1 MTGIACRPVE
11 GLERVARRPL
21 AGLASTWRVVWPRVR
36 SVILVVWRAIL
47 LVWRP
52 LWRLFRGVA
61 RVATKLF
68 WPTLKFVGLLVAA
81 PFSHAWKKWLV
92 VGASDPIPW
101 RYALRRTYHGF
112 YRHRTIDAGA
122 SLAFFSTLAVFPGA
136 LAVVSAVAL
145 GQSDGDAV
153 DDILNI
159 ATIALGPNTAASL
172 RSPLISLLSLS
183 SPGVTLG
190 VGLGLTLWSL
200 SGYTSAF
207 GRAMNTIYD
216 IQEGRRFVRF
226 RSSMLLL
233 SLVLMVVF
241 AAMAAILLITP
252 SIAQAIGD
260 QFRFGALF
268 VLLWNVLKWP
278 LLVGL
283 VVLAIGL
290 LYYFTPNIQ
299 HPEVRWVSYGALFAI
314 AGWALATLGFAIY
327 VVTFSHYDRV
337 YGILGG
343 AVVMLVYAFI
353 SNFVLVLGG
362 ELDSQIIRVRY
373 LQSGVE
379 AEGMIPLPVRSSART
394 LAMARH
400 QSLDQVDG
408 RTMRLKAVRLYGE
421 PTLDEHGR
429 PHVRPRFQTMSGR
442 ERKGAAS
449 EE

>member
-1 MTGIACRPVE
+1 MTRRGPAS
-11 GLERVARRPL
+11 ARRFLGAPL
-21 AGLASTWRVVWPRVR
+21 R
-36 SVILVVWRAIL
+36 L
-47 LVWRP
+47 LGRI
-52 LWRLFRGVA
+52 G
-61 RVATKLF
+61 
-68 WPTLKFVGLLVAA
+68 AA
-81 PFSHAWKKWLV
+81 PFVAGWNRWLV

-101 RYALRRTYHGF
+101 RYALRRTYHGVL
-112 YRHRTIDAGA
+112 RHRTIDAGA
-122 SLAFFSTLAVFPGA
+122 SLAFFSTLALFPGA

-159 ATIALGPNTAASL
+159 ASIAIGPNAVHAL
-172 RSPLISLLSLS
+172 RSPLVSLLSLS

-190 VGLGLTLWSL
+190 IGLALTLWSL

-207 GRAMNTIYD
+207 GRAMNTVYD

-233 SLVLMVVF
+233 SFFLMIVF

-260 QFRFGALF
+260 HFRFGG
-268 VLLWNVLKWP
+268 VLVVLWNIFKWP
-278 LLVGL
+278 VLVGL

-290 LYYFTPNIQ
+290 LYYFTPNIH

-314 AGWALATLGFAIY
+314 GGWALATLGFAIY
-327 VVTFSHYDRV
+327 VITFTHYDRV
-337 YGILGG
+337 YGILGS
-343 AVVMLVYAFI
+343 AVVVLVYAFL

-379 AEGMIPLPVRSSART
+379 AEGLIPLPVRSSKRL
-394 LAMARH
+394 LALARH
-400 QSLDQVDG
+400 RSLDQVDG

-421 PTLDEHGR
+421 PTLDETGR

-442 ERKGAAS
+442 SKKNVAP

>member
-1 MTGIACRPVE
+1 MTRLESITTGF
-11 GLERVARRPL
+11 ERVVQPVGRL
-21 AGLASTWRVVWPRVR
+21 TVR
-36 SVILVVWRAIL
+36 AVYPIWHPSWLVIL

-52 LWRLFRGVA
+52 IWWFFRAVA
-61 RVATKLF
+61 RLAAKVF
-68 WPTLKFVGLLVAA
+68 WPPIRFVGLLVAS
-81 PFSHAWKKWLV
+81 PFVAAWKAWLV
-92 VGASDPIPW
+92 VGPADPIPW

-122 SLAFFSTLAVFPGA
+122 SLAFFATLALFPAA
-136 LAVVSAVAL
+136 LSVISSVAL
-145 GQSDGDAV
+145 GQSDGDTV
-153 DDILNI
+153 DDILGVARI
-159 ATIALGPNTAASL
+159 AIGPNAADAL
-172 RSPLISLLSLS
+172 RSPLVSLLSLS

-233 SLVLMVVF
+233 SLVLMVVGG
-241 AAMAAILLITP
+241 AIAAILLITP

-260 QFRFGALF
+260 QFRFGELF
-268 VLLWNVLKWP
+268 VVLWNVFKWP

-283 VVLAIGL
+283 MVLAVGL
-290 LYYFTPNIQ
+290 LYYFTPNVK
-299 HPEVRWVSYGALFAI
+299 HPEVRWVSYGAMFAI
-314 AGWALATLGFAIY
+314 GGWALATLGFAIY
-327 VVTFSHYDRV
+327 VTTFSHYDHV
-337 YGILGG
+337 YGFFGG
-343 AVVMLVYAFI
+343 AVVLLVYAYI

-379 AEGMIPLPVRSSART
+379 AEGMIPLPVRSSLRT

-400 QSLDQVDG
+400 RSLDQVDG
-408 RTMRLKAVRLYGE
+408 RTMRLKAVRIYGE
-421 PTLDEHGR
+421 PTLDDDGR
-429 PHVRPRFQTMSGR
+429 PHVRPRFQTLSGS
-442 ERKGAAS
+442 ERKGAVPDD
-449 EE
+449 

>member
-1 MTGIACRPVE
+1 MVANRI
-11 GLERVARRPL
+11 ERVARPVGVGVTRAVYPIWHPAWL
-21 AGLASTWRVVWPRVR
+21 
-36 SVILVVWRAIL
+36 VILVVWRPM
-47 LVWRP
+47 WRF
-52 LWRLFRGVA
+52 FRAVA
-61 RVATKLF
+61 RLATKLF
-68 WPTLKFVGLLVAA
+68 WPTLKFIGLLAAA
-81 PFSHAWKKWLV
+81 PFVWVWRTWLV
-92 VGASDPIPW
+92 VGADDPIPW

-112 YRHRTIDAGA
+112 LRHRTVDAGA
-122 SLAFFSTLAVFPGA
+122 TLAFFSTLALFPGA

-145 GQSDGDAV
+145 GESDGDAV
-153 DDILNI
+153 NDILSI
-159 ATIALGPNTAASL
+159 ATIAVGPNTAAIL
-172 RSPLISLLSLS
+172 RSPLESLLSLS

-190 VGLGLTLWSL
+190 VGLALTLWSL

-233 SLVLMVVF
+233 SLVMMVVF

-260 QFRFGALF
+260 QFRFGELF
-268 VLLWNVLKWP
+268 VVLWNVLKWP
-278 LLVGL
+278 VLVGL
-283 VVLAIGL
+283 VVLGIGL

-314 AGWALATLGFAIY
+314 GGWALATVGFAIY

-343 AVVMLVYAFI
+343 AVVLLIYAFI

-373 LQSGVE
+373 LQSGVA
-379 AEGMIPLPVRSSART
+379 AEGVIPLPVRSSKRL
-394 LAMARH
+394 LALARH

-421 PTLDEHGR
+421 PTLDEQGR

-442 ERKGAAS
+442 EKKDAPP
-449 EE
+449 ET

>member
-1 MTGIACRPVE
+1 MTGIARRPAE
-11 GLERVARRPL
+11 GL
-21 AGLASTWRVVWPRVR
+21 
-36 SVILVVWRAIL
+36 ILRA
-47 LVWRP
+47 WRP
-52 LWRLFRGVA
+52 LWAALRAVGRLVSRL
-61 RVATKLF
+61 T
-68 WPTLKFVGLLVAA
+68 WPALRLLGRLGAA
-81 PFSHAWKKWLV
+81 PFVAGWNRWLV
-92 VGASDPIPW
+92 VGARDPIPW

-112 YRHRTIDAGA
+112 YRHRTIDSGA
-122 SLAFFSTLAVFPGA
+122 SLAFFSTLALFPGA
-136 LAVVSAVAL
+136 LAVVSAVSL

-153 DDILNI
+153 ADILRI
-159 ATIALGPNTAASL
+159 ATIALGPNTAQSL
-172 RSPLISLLSLS
+172 KSPLESLLSLS

-190 VGLGLTLWSL
+190 IGLALTLWSL

-241 AAMAAILLITP
+241 GAIAAILLITP
-252 SIAQAIGD
+252 SIAMAIGD
-260 QFRFGALF
+260 QFRFGGILVA
-268 VLLWNVLKWP
+268 LWNVLKWP
-278 LLVGL
+278 VLVGL
-283 VVLAIGL
+283 VVLAIAL

-327 VVTFSHYDRV
+327 VVTFTHYDRV

-343 AVVMLVYAFI
+343 AVVMLLYAFV

-400 QSLDQVDG
+400 LSLDQTDG

-421 PTLDEHGR
+421 PTLDDDGR
-429 PHVRPRFQTMSGR
+429 PHVRPRFQTLSGS
-442 ERKGAAS
+442 ERKGAPP